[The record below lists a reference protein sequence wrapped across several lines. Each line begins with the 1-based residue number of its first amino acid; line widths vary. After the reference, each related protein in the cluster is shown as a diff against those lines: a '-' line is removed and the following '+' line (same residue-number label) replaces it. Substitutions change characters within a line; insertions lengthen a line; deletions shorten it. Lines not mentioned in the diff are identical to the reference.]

1 VSYPNPDGRDFLVPP
16 WPRVEGSAGSTG
28 RPWGTPS
35 SAVSAMKIYILVSF
49 LISNPLKPKPY
60 EFRSLFNPVE
70 PYSELEERCE
80 GEDELGDAPHVVV

>member
-1 VSYPNPDGRDFLVPP
+1 
-16 WPRVEGSAGSTG
+16 
-28 RPWGTPS
+28 
-35 SAVSAMKIYILVSF
+35 MKIYILVSF